1 MSKWAG
7 RGLIFL
13 LMVSV
18 AINAFEYAW
27 ILHLE
32 QTINTILSLTNN

>member
-1 MSKWAG
+1 MSKWSG

-18 AINAFEYAW
+18 AGNAFQYAW
-27 ILHLE
+27 ILHLN
-32 QTINTILSLTNN
+32 QVINIILAIGNN